1 MTTYNCSP
9 LILGHQLSYLCFS
22 NDVCGQFNNRE
33 ISLPDGPL
41 DFVVAHSGW
50 GWPGD
55 RSVARICDAPSGCVG
70 TTGVAD
76 PGGWL
81 GSVLGAHACV
91 GRSGRVRNPGR
102 CGPSSTSA

>member
-55 RSVARICDAPSGCVG
+55 
-70 TTGVAD
+70 
-76 PGGWL
+76 
-81 GSVLGAHACV
+81 
-91 GRSGRVRNPGR
+91 
-102 CGPSSTSA
+102 